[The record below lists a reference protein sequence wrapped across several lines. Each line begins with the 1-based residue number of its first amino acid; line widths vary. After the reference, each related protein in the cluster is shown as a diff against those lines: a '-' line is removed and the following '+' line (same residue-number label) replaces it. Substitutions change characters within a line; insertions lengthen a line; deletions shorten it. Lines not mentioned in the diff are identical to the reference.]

1 MFSSGRFWRP
11 DGDYF
16 GETMIQVTKL
26 DNTILTVNSD
36 MIEFIESTPDTI
48 MTLTDGK
55 KIIVC
60 ESPDRLIDL
69 IVEFRQRVMKPMHNQ
84 GNVEE

>member
-1 MFSSGRFWRP
+1 MSLSGRFWRP
-11 DGDYF
+11 DGDNI
-16 GETMIQVTKL
+16 GEKMIQVTKL
-26 DNTILTVNSD
+26 DNTILTLNSD

-48 MTLTDGK
+48 ITLTDGK

-60 ESPDRLIDL
+60 ETPDTVVDL